1 MGISSMLD
9 TILDIT
15 IIIFLTIVGLFYS
28 KVPVCLIML
37 AAILMIELTYQ
48 AFEEEKKKSMLLV
61 ETGVMLAF
69 AVLSGNVT
77 GFLIFFFQKE
87 LKFWV
92 RVCVGILTFVIFQL
106 AIFKNASIAMC
117 ILLAIL
123 LLGLFLLFG
132 VVYRIIEQGKNRK
145 IRERERIV
153 ASNISELHEKQL
165 NEQLMMQKLV
175 DERNARLME
184 RETISR
190 NIHNSVGHSITA
202 AILTLD
208 AADMLYDV
216 KPEEARKKMNDA
228 NHRIRESLES
238 IRRAVRVLDEDNK
251 MLPAKDLKSELDM
264 IASEFVMDTDFQ
276 VHQNYSDIAD
286 DINIPHDYAVF
297 LTGVLQEILTN
308 GVKHGNANAFIV
320 ILSGDSAH
328 VRLKISDNGNSDF
341 SKTNREQR
349 IEQGFGLKK
358 ILSYV
363 ESCGGKAEFIN
374 ENGFQ
379 SMVELPIVVEEQ
391 GADVCI
397 K

>member
-1 MGISSMLD
+1 M
-9 TILDIT
+9 
-15 IIIFLTIVGLFYS
+15 Y
-28 KVPVCLIML
+28 KR
-37 AAILMIELTYQ
+37 Q
-48 AFEEEKKKSMLLV
+48 
-61 ETGVMLAF
+61 
-69 AVLSGNVT
+69 
-77 GFLIFFFQKE
+77 
-87 LKFWV
+87 
-92 RVCVGILTFVIFQL
+92 
-106 AIFKNASIAMC
+106 
-117 ILLAIL
+117 
-123 LLGLFLLFG
+123 
-132 VVYRIIEQGKNRK
+132 VYRIIEQGKNRK

-165 NEQLMMQKLV
+165 NEQLKMQKLV
-175 DERNARLME
+175 DERNARLTE

-264 IASEFVMDTDFQ
+264 IASEFMMDTDFQ
-276 VHQNYSDIAD
+276 VHQNYSDIAN

-341 SKTNREQR
+341 STTNREQR

-358 ILSYV
+358 IMSYV

>member
-9 TILDIT
+9 TILDII

-92 RVCVGILTFVIFQL
+92 RVCVGILTFVVSQL

-117 ILLAIL
+117 MLLAIL

-132 VVYRIIEQGKNRK
+132 MVYRIIEQGKNRK

-165 NEQLMMQKLV
+165 NEQLKMQKLV
-175 DERNARLME
+175 DERNARLTE

-238 IRRAVRVLDEDNK
+238 IRRAVRV
-251 MLPAKDLKSELDM
+251 
-264 IASEFVMDTDFQ
+264 
-276 VHQNYSDIAD
+276 
-286 DINIPHDYAVF
+286 
-297 LTGVLQEILTN
+297 
-308 GVKHGNANAFIV
+308 
-320 ILSGDSAH
+320 
-328 VRLKISDNGNSDF
+328 R
-341 SKTNREQR
+341 RR
-349 IEQGFGLKK
+349 
-358 ILSYV
+358 
-363 ESCGGKAEFIN
+363 
-374 ENGFQ
+374 
-379 SMVELPIVVEEQ
+379 
-391 GADVCI
+391 
-397 K
+397 

>member
-1 MGISSMLD
+1 MHAACNPVIWLVFAFRSGISYHRA
-9 TILDIT
+9 
-15 IIIFLTIVGLFYS
+15 GQ
-28 KVPVCLIML
+28 
-37 AAILMIELTYQ
+37 EQ
-48 AFEEEKKKSMLLV
+48 KK
-61 ETGVMLAF
+61 
-69 AVLSGNVT
+69 
-77 GFLIFFFQKE
+77 
-87 LKFWV
+87 
-92 RVCVGILTFVIFQL
+92 
-106 AIFKNASIAMC
+106 
-117 ILLAIL
+117 
-123 LLGLFLLFG
+123 LG
-132 VVYRIIEQGKNRK
+132 
-145 IRERERIV
+145 ERERIV

-202 AILTLD
+202 AILTTLD

-238 IRRAVRVLDEDNK
+238 IRTAVRVLDEDNK

-341 SKTNREQR
+341 STTNWEQR

-358 ILSYV
+358 IMSYV

-379 SMVELPIVVEEQ
+379 SMVELPIVVEE
-391 GADVCI
+391 
-397 K
+397 